1 MRMLLV
7 RNESNFRT
15 VKALQDIRSHFVSRG
30 IAVHDV
36 SSSDLGNPATRAA
49 CDALVREGLDLAVV
63 LGGDGTMLRTARLL
77 EVSEVPIFG
86 INFGH
91 LGFLA
96 HPCAEHAASMIQ
108 RVLEGEASLERRANL
123 AIEVACESTPHHTTQ
138 KGLGCVGGEDA
149 ACEPRSFF
157 ALNDLVIT
165 RGMRH
170 SLGFSLAVAEHELTS
185 TQGDGIV
192 VATSTGSTAYALSA
206 GGPLVAPGFGGMV
219 VVPLAPHTLC
229 ARAVLTQPNDIVDI
243 QLERHQAQVL
253 IDGDLVSFENPVS
266 HVRVR
271 VGNKPTVFVRLEG
284 EGFYEH
290 AARAFF

>member
-7 RNESNFRT
+7 RNESNFHAVEAVREI
-15 VKALQDIRSHFVSRG
+15 QSHFVSRG
-30 IAVHDV
+30 VAVHDV
-36 SSSDLGNPATRAA
+36 SSSDLGNPATRVA

-77 EVSEVPIFG
+77 GVSQVPIFG

-96 HPCAEHAASMIQ
+96 HPCTGCAVSLIQ
-108 RVLEGEASLERRANL
+108 RVLEGEAKLERRTNL
-123 AIEVACESTPHHTTQ
+123 AIEVECESTAQHTTRE
-138 KGLGCVGGEDA
+138 GLVCADVKA
-149 ACEPRSFF
+149 AAPEQRGFF

-170 SLGFSLAVAEHELTS
+170 SLGFSLAIAGREVIS

-192 VATSTGSTAYALSA
+192 AATSTGSTAYALSA

-219 VVPLAPHTLC
+219 VVPLAPHTLQ
-229 ARAVLTQPNDIVDI
+229 ARSMLTRCDDIVDI
-243 QLERHQAQVL
+243 RLERHQSQVL

-271 VGNKPTVFVRLEG
+271 TGDKPTVFVRLEG
-284 EGFYEH
+284 DGFYEH